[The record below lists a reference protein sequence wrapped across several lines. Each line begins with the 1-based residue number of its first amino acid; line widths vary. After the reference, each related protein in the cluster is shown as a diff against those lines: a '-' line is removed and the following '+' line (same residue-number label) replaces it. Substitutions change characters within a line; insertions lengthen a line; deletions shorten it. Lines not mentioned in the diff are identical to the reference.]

1 MTDHYDTLH
10 HDELVALLR
19 QRDAELA
26 AIGAGG
32 VAPLRGGARVRNA
45 LDIGRCYAS
54 AVLGQMRQARPDGQ
68 EVREIEQDLSA
79 IEAALE
85 AA

>member
-10 HDELVALLR
+10 HSELVALLR

-32 VAPLRGGARVRNA
+32 VAPLRG
-45 LDIGRCYAS
+45 DS
-54 AVLGQMRQARPDGQ
+54 AATQQ
-68 EVREIEQDLSA
+68 EE
-79 IEAALE
+79 
-85 AA
+85 